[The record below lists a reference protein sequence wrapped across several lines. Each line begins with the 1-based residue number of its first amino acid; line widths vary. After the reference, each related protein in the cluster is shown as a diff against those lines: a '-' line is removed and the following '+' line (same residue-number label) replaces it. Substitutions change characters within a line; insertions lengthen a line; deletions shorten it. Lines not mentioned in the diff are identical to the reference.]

1 MKIFNEIYIYKH
13 PERGRGYIAQWFCK
27 SEIKGKVYINEM
39 TDVFKTM
46 KELKEYFDLWE
57 RKYVK
62 MY

>member
-13 PERGRGYIAQWFCK
+13 PERGRGYIAQWFYK
-27 SEIKGKVYINEM
+27 SEIK
-39 TDVFKTM
+39 
-46 KELKEYFDLWE
+46 EYFGLWG